1 MQKLVE
7 QQSLFRN
14 QSPEQFAEL
23 AALFERRDF
32 RFGDVIATRGDAASA
47 YFIIASGRVRVVRQ
61 FGDDDEEP
69 LAVLA
74 AGSTFGELG
83 LLHPASRAVTLRASG
98 DVALWRLATEDFAAF
113 AAANP
118 ALHAEMLERV
128 AGCDIQ
134 FPDIL
139 LDGPGSSDWRP
150 TPDPRDPGVAGH
162 GAAVIPSIRQID
174 EMDCGA
180 TALAMVCAGYGL
192 AVGRTRIR
200 DLVRSRDGSTLSD
213 LTHAAGKLGLQAAAV
228 KLSSHNFDR
237 LSTPA
242 IAHFADNHWIVV
254 SRRRG
259 ERICIVDPATG
270 PGSLTRDSFLERW
283 TGHAIVFGAPFS
295 GHEAARPRRDW
306 SWLWPVFTPLWW
318 SLSKIVLLTLFICG
332 LQLLTPYLTMVVVDD
347 VLAIRD
353 VKLLNTIVLALGTTI
368 ALTLLL
374 TLFQRRIL
382 SVIAVNLDESLIDFI
397 MGRLLALPPMYFH
410 RHRPGDIQRRLET
423 VRGLRDFVVQSGVG
437 GVVALVQ
444 VIAFL
449 ALMAWLSPPMTLIFL
464 VMAPIYFGLMFFA
477 GKLLRP
483 AFHELQEDEHQLRA
497 LEEDVV
503 NGIDTVK
510 AAAAEPHFHR
520 RLLSDFR
527 RISQRQSENNFNVYC
542 FEGTIQALGF
552 LTTVLFLWIG
562 TRLVM
567 GDSLSLGAFVA
578 FQMLVALSYPPILM
592 IIKFWEDLQQSGAR
606 VQRLGDIIETAP
618 EPTSSAGDA
627 TRRTV
632 DALQGAVELRHV
644 SVSYGT
650 PDAPLILRNVNLAAT
665 PGCLVA
671 VIGRSG
677 SGKTTLARCLGGLL
691 TPGEGAVLYDGVPAT
706 DYDMTSLRRQLGV
719 VFQENHMFVGTV
731 LQNIAFGDPAPDPAR
746 AMRAAEVASCHNL
759 VSQLPDGLDTAI
771 GAGGYVLSSGQKQC
785 IAIARAVY
793 QEPSVFI
800 FDEATGAMDIESE
813 RLIHNN
819 LGRILDGRTAF
830 IITHRLA
837 TVRDAD
843 LIMVLDQGRIIE
855 SGTHAELMERRGLYY
870 DLTQMQ
876 GR

>member
-1 MQKLVE
+1 MQKLLE
-7 QQSLFRN
+7 QQALFRN
-14 QSPEQFAEL
+14 SSPEQLSDL
-23 AALFERRDF
+23 AALFKCCEF
-32 RFGDVIATRGDAASA
+32 CFGDVITTRDDTASS
-47 YFIIASGRVRVVRQ
+47 YFIIASGRVRVVRK
-61 FGDDDEEP
+61 FGGEDEEA
-69 LAVLA
+69 LAVLE

-83 LLHPASRAVTLRASG
+83 LLYPATRAVTLRASSN
-98 DVALWRLATEDFAAF
+98 VVLWRLTTEDFAAF
-113 AAANP
+113 ASANP
-118 ALHAEMLERV
+118 ELHAKMLERV
-128 AGCDIQ
+128 TGCDIL
-134 FPDIL
+134 FSDVPL
-139 LDGPGSSDWRP
+139 NSSGISGRRP
-150 TPDPRDPGVAGH
+150 TPDTRERNVDDPRAID
-162 GAAVIPSIRQID
+162 IPSIRQID

-192 AVGRTRIR
+192 GIGRTHIR
-200 DLVRSRDGSTLSD
+200 ELVRSRDGSTLSD
-213 LTHAAGKLGLQAAAV
+213 LAHAAREFGLQGNAV
-228 KLSSHNFDR
+228 KLSNDNLDR
-237 LSTPA
+237 LSLPA
-242 IAHFADNHWIVV
+242 IVHFADNHWVVV
-254 SRRRG
+254 SSRRG
-259 ERICIVDPATG
+259 KRIRIVDPATG
-270 PGSLTRDSFLERW
+270 PESLTHDSFIARW
-283 TGHAIVFGAPFS
+283 TGHAIVFGAPVS
-295 GHEAARPRRDW
+295 QHDLARPRRDW

-332 LQLLTPYLTMVVVDD
+332 LQLLTPYLTMVIVDD

-353 VKLLNTIVLALGTTI
+353 VQLLNTIVLALGTTI

-410 RHRPGDIQRRLET
+410 RHRPGDIQRRLQT
-423 VRGLRDFVVQSGVG
+423 VRGLREFVVQSGVG

-449 ALMAWLSPPMTLIFL
+449 GLMAWLSPPMTLIYL

-510 AAAAEPHFHR
+510 TAAAEPHFHR

-527 RISQRQSENNFNVYC
+527 RISRRQSENNFNVYC

-552 LTTVLFLWIG
+552 LSTVLFLWIG

-567 GDSLSLGAFVA
+567 GDNLSLGAFVA

-592 IIKFWEDLQQSGAR
+592 LIKLWEDLQQTRAC

-618 EPTSSAGDA
+618 EPTRTAGDA
-627 TRRTV
+627 TLQTV
-632 DALQGAVELRHV
+632 DTLQGAVELRHV
-644 SVSYGT
+644 SVRYGT
-650 PDAPLILRNVNLAAT
+650 PDAPLILRNVNLSAT

-691 TPGEGAVLYDGVPAT
+691 TPGEGTVLYDGIPAT

-719 VFQENHMFVGTV
+719 VFQENHMFIGTV
-731 LQNIAFGDPAPDPAR
+731 LENIAFGDPAPDPAR

-759 VSQLPDGLDTAI
+759 ISQLPQGFDTVI
-771 GAGGYVLSSGQKQC
+771 GEGGYVLSSGQKQC
-785 IAIARAVY
+785 IAIARVVY

-819 LGRILDGRTAF
+819 LERILDGRTAF

-855 SGTHAELMERRGLYY
+855 NGTHTELMERRGLYY
-870 DLTQMQ
+870 DLTEMQ